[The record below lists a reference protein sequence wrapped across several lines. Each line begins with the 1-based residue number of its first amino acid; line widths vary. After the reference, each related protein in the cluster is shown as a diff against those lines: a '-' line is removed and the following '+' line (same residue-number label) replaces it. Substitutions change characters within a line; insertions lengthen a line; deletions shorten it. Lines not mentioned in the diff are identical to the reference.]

1 MEKKSRTFSDYLNYS
16 KLQIKSPIWK
26 NQNLEK
32 KTILIFSEQGIGDLI
47 QFSRYL
53 LLLADKF
60 HCKVILRLKQNLA
73 HFFDDSRIK
82 IISENDKIPKH
93 DFHNHLASLPGLFY
107 KKNKS
112 FPKTINFIKKKNEI
126 TEKWKKILNKYNGL
140 KIGINSTAPLQQ

>member
-1 MEKKSRTFSDYLNYS
+1 MRNTQRLRKKSRTFSDYLNYS

-32 KTILIFSEQGIGDLI
+32 KTILVFSEQGIGDLI

-53 LLLADKF
+53 FYLTDKF
-60 HCKVILRLKQNLA
+60 NCEVILRLKQNLA

-93 DFHNHLASLPGLFY
+93 DYHNHLASLPGLFY
-107 KKNKS
+107 EKNKI
-112 FPKTINFIKKKNEI
+112 FPKTINFII
-126 TEKWKKILNKYNGL
+126 EKD
-140 KIGINSTAPLQQ
+140 